1 MDKFKLTRLAP
12 TPSGFLHLG
21 NIYSFLI
28 TKVLAEKHGAK
39 ILLRIDDLDQ
49 ERVKKKYTQDIFDSL
64 DFMGLSYDLG
74 PKNLKDFEQ
83 NYSCLKRIDLYQKH
97 IEKLIK
103 IKAIFACDCSRNKIE
118 KMHPKGFYT
127 GFCKK
132 RNLPLNTSGLTLRIN
147 TPVNQKI
154 KFKTLE
160 GIQENEI
167 PGILR
172 DFVIRKKD
180 GIPAYQ
186 LQSISDDIHYG
197 VDLIV
202 RGNDLFGS
210 SLAQTFLASQ
220 LDKNE
225 ANQITVHHHEL
236 IFGKKNQKLSKTT
249 GDTSIQFLRKSG
261 MKREGVFE
269 LLGKMA
275 GFPKPIKNFEDFS
288 KAYLANMV
296 IQKGDSKKS

>member
-1 MDKFKLTRLAP
+1 MDKFKLTRFAP

-21 NIYSFLI
+21 NIYSFLV
-28 TKVLAEKHGAK
+28 TKVLAEKYGAK

-49 ERVKKKYTQDIFDSL
+49 ERVKKKYIKDIFDSL

-83 NYSCLKRIDLYQKH
+83 NYSCLKRVALYQKH
-97 IEKLIK
+97 IEKLTK
-103 IKAIFACDCSRNKIE
+103 EKAIFACDCSRNKIE

-132 RNLPLNTSGLTLRIN
+132 RNLPLNTPESTLRIN

-154 KFKTLE
+154 KIQTLE
-160 GIQENEI
+160 GIQESEI

-172 DFVIRKKD
+172 DFVIKKKD
-180 GIPAYQ
+180 GLPAYQ
-186 LQSISDDIHYG
+186 LQSLADDTHYG

-210 SLAQTFLASQ
+210 SLAQIFLASQ
-220 LDKNE
+220 LDKNGL
-225 ANQITVHHHEL
+225 NQITFHHHDL
-236 IFGKKNQKLSKTT
+236 IFGKKKQKLSKTT

-261 MKREGVFE
+261 MKKEDVFE

-275 GFPKPIKNFEDFS
+275 EFPHPIKNLEGFS
-288 KAYLANMV
+288 KSYLANMV
-296 IQKGDSKKS
+296 TQKDVIKKS